1 MRGQV
6 NAQRKCVLTTHYA
19 ANKTVARWEGWYDFV
34 VGRCLC
40 EMCLMSQT
48 QNTHTNTH
56 NTHTHTHTHTNAHTH
71 KIHTQKN
78 TCTHAYS
85 LVVRKD
91 AKKVCARE

>member
-1 MRGQV
+1 MRGGGCVRGQV

-56 NTHTHTHTHTNAHTH
+56 KHTHTHTHTHTH
-71 KIHTQKN
+71 KCTHTQN
-78 TCTHAYS
+78 THT
-85 LVVRKD
+85 
-91 AKKVCARE
+91 KKYMHTCI

>member
-1 MRGQV
+1 MRGGGCVMGQV

-40 EMCLMSQT
+40 KMCLMSQT
-48 QNTHTNTH
+48 QTHTNTH
-56 NTHTHTHTHTNAHTH
+56 TQMHTHTKYTHK
-71 KIHTQKN
+71 KIHTN